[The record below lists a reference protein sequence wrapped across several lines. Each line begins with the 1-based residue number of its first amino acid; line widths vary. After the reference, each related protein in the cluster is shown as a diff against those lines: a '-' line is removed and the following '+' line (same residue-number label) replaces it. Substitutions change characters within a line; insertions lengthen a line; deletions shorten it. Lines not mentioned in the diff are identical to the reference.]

1 MVIHLMKE
9 DTSTVT
15 TKGQVTIP
23 SKLRKA
29 LGLSPGKRVEF
40 RLEDGKITLEPIR
53 DDITAAFGLL
63 KSRRG
68 VSVDEMNDAIAE
80 AVVER
85 FRGTES

>member
-1 MVIHLMKE
+1 MRE

-15 TKGQVTIP
+15 AKGQVTIP

-29 LGLSPGKRVEF
+29 LGFSPGKKVAF
-40 RLEDGKITLEPIR
+40 HLEDGKITLEPVR

-68 VSVDEMNDAIAE
+68 VSVDEMNEAIGEVA
-80 AVVER
+80 VER
-85 FRGTES
+85 FRRSES

>member
-1 MVIHLMKE
+1 MNE

-29 LGLSPGKRVEF
+29 LGLSPGKKVAF
-40 RLEDGKITLEPIR
+40 RLEDGKITLEPLK

-68 VSVDEMNDAIAE
+68 VSVDEMDEAIVQ
-80 AVVER
+80 AVAER
-85 FRGTES
+85 FSRHES

>member
-1 MVIHLMKE
+1 MIR

-29 LGLSPGKRVEF
+29 LDLSPGKRVAF

-63 KSRRG
+63 KARRG
-68 VSVDEMNDAIAE
+68 VSVEKMNEAIEE

-85 FRGTES
+85 FRRSKSR